1 MPIFHYRGYRADG
14 TEITGTIEASG
25 MGDAIVRIKG
35 EGIFP
40 SDVTEPHIAS
50 RRGPLRRKDSSFL
63 PQMTRQL
70 STLLSAGVPLMD
82 ALTSLSGE
90 YHGFYKGMLIALKER
105 VSGGMALHRALED
118 FPDHFP
124 DFYRNMV
131 QAGIASGTLNKV
143 LMRLAD
149 FLEKQ
154 NAIKSRVRAAMAY
167 PLLMTGVSIVVLS
180 FLFTFVIPKI
190 VKIFRDTK
198 STLPFITIILISL
211 SSFFAKYWWALLGGA
226 AAGSFALRRFFRSRR
241 LLFHKAFLKLPGN
254 VIQSLYYT
262 RFART
267 LGFLLEGGLPMLQAL
282 HLSAK
287 ATGNSALEA
296 SILHAAGKVIEGQSL
311 SASLDGFP
319 PVLIQLIATGEK
331 SGRLPETLNRAA
343 DSYEETFNRRVNQA
357 IGLLEPA
364 MILVM
369 GLIVGSIVFAVLMPM
384 FQLNQLVK

>member
-25 MGDAIVRIKG
+25 MGDAIGRIKG

-40 SDVTEPHIAS
+40 SDVTEPHITS
-50 RRGPLRRKDSSFL
+50 RRGPLRRIDSSFL

-131 QAGIASGTLNKV
+131 QAGVASGTLNKV

-154 NAIKSRVRAAMAY
+154 NSIRSRVRAAMAY

-198 STLPFITIILISL
+198 STLPIITVILIFL
-211 SSFFAKYWWALLGGA
+211 SSFLTKYWWALLGGA
-226 AAGSFALRRFFRSRR
+226 AAGSFSLRRFFRSRK
-241 LLFHKAFLKLPGN
+241 LLVHKAFLKLPGN

-267 LGFLLEGGLPMLQAL
+267 LGFLLEGGLPMIQAL
-282 HLSAK
+282 HLAAK

-311 SASLDGFP
+311 SASLEGFP

-343 DSYEETFNRRVNQA
+343 DSYEETFNRRVNQV

-369 GLIVGSIVFAVLMPM
+369 GLVVGSIVFAVLLPM

>member
-1 MPIFHYRGYRADG
+1 MPIFHYRGYRTDG

-25 MGDAIVRIKG
+25 MGDAIGRIKG

-40 SDVTEPHIAS
+40 SAVTEPHIAS
-50 RRGPLRRKDSSFL
+50 RRGPLRRTDSSFL

-82 ALTSLSGE
+82 ALTSLTGE

-105 VSGGMALHRALED
+105 VSGGMALYRALED
-118 FPDHFP
+118 FPEHFP
-124 DFYRNMV
+124 AFYRNMI
-131 QAGIASGTLNKV
+131 QAGIASGTLDSV
-143 LMRLAD
+143 LTRLAD

-154 NAIKSRVRAAMAY
+154 NAIRSRVRASMAY
-167 PLLMTGVSIVVLS
+167 PLLMIGVSIVVLS

-190 VKIFRDTK
+190 VKIFRDTH
-198 STLPFITIILISL
+198 STLPFITVILISL
-211 SSFFAKYWWALLGGA
+211 SSFLTKYWWALLGGS

-241 LLFHKAFLKLPGN
+241 LLLHKAFLKLPGN

-267 LGFLLEGGLPMLQAL
+267 LGFLLEGGLPMIHAL

-287 ATGNSALEA
+287 ATGNNALEA
-296 SILHAAGKVIEGQSL
+296 SILHTAGKVIEGQSL
-311 SASLDGFP
+311 SVSLEGFP

-343 DSYEETFNRRVNQA
+343 DSYEETFNRRVNQV

-369 GLIVGSIVFAVLMPM
+369 GLIVGSIVFAVLLPM